1 MSFPISA
8 SNLAPFT
15 EEENQKVAFYHQLQ
29 PLQDELD
36 ISMTHVQKSYQIT
49 Y

>member
-15 EEENQKVAFYHQLQ
+15 EEEDQKVAFYHQLQ

-36 ISMTHVQKSYQIT
+36 ISMTHDQKSYQIT